1 MSEALYKMDGG
12 ALVPSELTAS
22 PWDRDSQHAGPPA
35 ALMARA
41 LEVAV
46 PEMAINRMTVEV
58 LGPIPLRPVR
68 VETEVVRSGRR
79 IQLVETKLVDLVGT
93 PLMLGRGWMVRRRT
107 EPLAFDESP
116 DGLPRPPLGP
126 GKSTPF
132 EHLFPHVDYRDFFG
146 AALETRLAEGTAQQ
160 PGPATVWFRHRQAIV
175 EGEDASTAQ
184 RMIALADSANGIS
197 WMVEPTRTLFVN
209 IDLTMYLWREPVGEW
224 LATRSATH
232 WSPLGRGASDSEL
245 FDIEGCVGRSNQGLF
260 IEPR

>member
-79 IQLVETKLVDLVGT
+79 IQL
-93 PLMLGRGWMVRRRT
+93 
-107 EPLAFDESP
+107 
-116 DGLPRPPLGP
+116 
-126 GKSTPF
+126 
-132 EHLFPHVDYRDFFG
+132 
-146 AALETRLAEGTAQQ
+146 
-160 PGPATVWFRHRQAIV
+160 
-175 EGEDASTAQ
+175 
-184 RMIALADSANGIS
+184 
-197 WMVEPTRTLFVN
+197 
-209 IDLTMYLWREPVGEW
+209 
-224 LATRSATH
+224 
-232 WSPLGRGASDSEL
+232 
-245 FDIEGCVGRSNQGLF
+245 
-260 IEPR
+260 